1 MRASSAAPGYYQS
14 YALYGYQYASQ
25 FVRKADYIRLRD
37 LIVTYNAR
45 GAFFKKIGLS
55 NPQVR
60 LQVQNLFRYTFSGN
74 DIDPDAI
81 DRVSG
86 IRTLETQPFYSI
98 TISTAF

>member
-1 MRASSAAPGYYQS
+1 M
-14 YALYGYQYASQ
+14 
-25 FVRKADYIRLRD
+25 
-37 LIVTYNAR
+37 
-45 GAFFKKIGLS
+45 GLS

-81 DRVSG
+81 NRVSG
-86 IRTLETQPFYSI
+86 VRTLENQPFYSI